1 MNVTLITPARSDFI
15 NRVSA
20 YIDEKLTTDD
30 RIATLGSS
38 MFKGEPLSHE
48 EISGQDLSDREIILY
63 DTLLKNLYRLPADPQ
78 SEILKSTRGFQSWVV
93 SKMHC
98 KDEAV
103 DLYAKSVLNNL
114 EINYYF
120 GDAPEIL
127 LRHVFQELTSNC
139 DVNEI
144 DSILEV
150 YREEAEAVESTK
162 NKMQIIAEK
171 VISVFATIL
180 HILVIVAVLTF
191 IFLIYYNLDKILEH
205 VPLILMPIF
214 VFLPTIFNMSAEYMF
229 PFISDAT
236 NKAKQFME
244 EGSTLLESVRRARE
258 LQQAETLWVDQIM
271 ALKVSP
277 GAA

>member
-20 YIDEKLTTDD
+20 FIDEKLTTDD

-103 DLYAKSVLNNL
+103 DLYAKSVLNDLN
-114 EINYYF
+114 ITYYF
-120 GDAPEIL
+120 GDPTEIL
-127 LRHVFQELTSNC
+127 LRHVFQELTLNC
-139 DVNEI
+139 DVVEV

-171 VISVFATIL
+171 IISVSAIIFFFLVAAVTIGLLGLLYYYSFDLIGSAPIQYLPILFFGPALICKVAMYVFPHIIDATIN
-180 HILVIVAVLTF
+180 TS
-191 IFLIYYNLDKILEH
+191 K
-205 VPLILMPIF
+205 
-214 VFLPTIFNMSAEYMF
+214 
-229 PFISDAT
+229 
-236 NKAKQFME
+236 FMK

-258 LQQAETLWVDQIM
+258 LQQAESLWVNQIM
-271 ALKVSP
+271 VLKVSP

>member
-1 MNVTLITPARSDFI
+1 
-15 NRVSA
+15 
-20 YIDEKLTTDD
+20 
-30 RIATLGSS
+30 
-38 MFKGEPLSHE
+38 
-48 EISGQDLSDREIILY
+48 
-63 DTLLKNLYRLPADPQ
+63 
-78 SEILKSTRGFQSWVV
+78 

-139 DVNEI
+139 DVVEV

-180 HILVIVAVLTF
+180 HILVTVAVLTF
-191 IFLIYYNLDKILEH
+191 MFLIWYNLEEILEH
-205 VPLILMPIF
+205 VPLILTLILIPIMC
-214 VFLPTIFNMSAEYMF
+214 FLPLICAEYVS
-229 PFISDAT
+229 PQISDAT
-236 NKAKQFME
+236 DKAKQFME
-244 EGSTLLESVRRARE
+244 EGSTFLESVRRARE
-258 LQQAETLWVDQIM
+258 LQQAETLWVNQIM
-271 ALKVSP
+271 ALKVSA